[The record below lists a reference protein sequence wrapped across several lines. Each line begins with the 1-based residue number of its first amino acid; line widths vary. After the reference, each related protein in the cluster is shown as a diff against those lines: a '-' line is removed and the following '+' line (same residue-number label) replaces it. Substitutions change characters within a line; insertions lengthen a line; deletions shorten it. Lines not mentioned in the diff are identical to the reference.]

1 MVGSGAQIDYSN
13 NKRTVGLAS
22 NMSNLDG
29 TTMTGGTATGNFTNL
44 KNYRNNITAHIK
56 TIS

>member
-1 MVGSGAQIDYSN
+1 MDLSN
-13 NKRTVGLAS
+13 NKKGGLGS
-22 NMSNLDG
+22 NMSNLDA

-44 KNYRNNITAHIK
+44 KNYRNNITAQIK